1 MMTSIYKIFCVCAV
15 AVFVFFLFFTCP
27 ARDAHGE
34 ILGGTITFTSGAGF
48 TGTPDTAADGQGG
61 STGIADI
68 TIEVYGISDSDGTKL
83 TADGALEFHSD
94 WVDVPP
100 IVTWNGSGA
109 TYGMAIK
116 SAGGTNFKLTS
127 VNFNDWGEWEGDEWT
142 IEAFDNDI
150 SQGTRTFNGSTDGTN
165 VPLAQGGVLD
175 AQFDNIDEVRIYKT
189 DGTGSWFGI
198 NDIVIDNPVVPN
210 TAPTFVGAT
219 TTLTVSQNSGTTDI
233 KGLLHVSDADASQTE
248 TWSQSVAP
256 SHGTLGFSGATASS
270 GTTDITSGGTIT
282 YQPAAGYIGTDTFT
296 VQVSDGTATATRQI
310 TVTVIPPL
318 TVTSIV
324 RKTPTEAVT
333 NADSLVFRVTFS
345 TPVNNLSTGD
355 FAVSGTT
362 AMVTGV
368 TSADYMV
375 CDATISGGNLASL
388 NGTVTL
394 GFAAGQNITDTAG
407 NAFTNT
413 TPTGTNDNTY
423 TVDNTVSAPSTPD
436 LAAASDSGSSSTDN
450 VTSDT
455 MPTITGTAEADA
467 TVTLYD
473 TDGTTALGT
482 ATATGGDWSITGSSL
497 GAGAHTLTAK
507 AIDTAGNVSSASVG
521 LSITIDTTGPA
532 ITFSSLAFSA
542 DTGTSS
548 TDFITSTAAQTVSAT
563 LSGAPAGSDI
573 VYGSLDNGSTWT
585 DITAKVSGTTLTWNG
600 VTLAGSNTLKLK
612 VTDNAGNDGTVAS
625 QAYTLDT
632 TGPATT
638 VATAAFSADTGASS
652 TDFVTNTAAQTV
664 SGTLSANLAAGEIV
678 EVSLDNGSTWTAA
691 SATVGQNTWS
701 LAGQTLAAGNTLKVR
716 VADTAGNSET
726 AYSQAYLLDLAA
738 PTVTSVAVPANA
750 TYAAGQ
756 NLDFTVN
763 VDSNVT
769 VAGTDSTLSLTIGAV
784 SRWAAYQAKTATSIT
799 YRYTVQSGDIDN
811 NGITVGALTLNTT
824 TIQDSAGNNATV
836 TLNSVGSTTGVLV
849 DSLIPTATA
858 ATSVAAT
865 GFSANWGAVTGA
877 TGYYLDVATD
887 SGFTSLVT
895 GYNSKDV
902 SNVTTSAVSSLSSG
916 ATYYYRVR
924 AYNGSGT
931 SGNSNGITVSTLPA
945 APTATTAGSVTFT
958 GFSANWNSVASA
970 TGYYLDLATDS
981 GFTSLVTGYNNLDA
995 GNVTSLGVTGLT
1007 AGTPYYYRVRAYNSN
1022 GTSASSNTIALT
1034 TATTR
1039 VVTTV
1044 SDSGAGSL
1052 RQVVADANPGDV
1064 VTFDSSL
1071 DGQIIAIATDLSID
1085 QDLTVTGP
1093 GASNL
1098 IISGG
1103 DMTRIFT
1110 VNSGRTVHISGLT
1123 LSHGKSFDGPAI
1135 FNSGV
1140 LTVANATISGNYAQS
1155 SSGSGIYNNPGATL
1169 TVTGCTI
1176 SGNTADALGGGVYNN
1191 NGTAA
1196 ITNTTI
1202 SGNAAMAGGGGGIV
1216 NNSAGTLT
1224 VDNSTIAGNSGG
1236 GLVNLSGGTATIRNA
1251 IFWGSGSYISGVVT
1265 ISDSIVTNGCYPG
1278 STCTNVSSVDPL
1290 LGVLGNYGGPTGTIP
1305 LLANSPAIDT
1315 GSCASGPA
1323 TDQRGM
1329 TRPQDATCDMGAYE
1343 RGVPAALTAT
1353 AGTLQSTAINTT
1365 FATSLA
1371 ARVVDSLGSV
1381 LDGIDVTF
1389 TGPGSGAGIGAAG
1402 SAVTNS
1408 SGIATYGVTA
1418 NGTAGSYTVT
1428 AAVSALNAGYS
1439 LTNDK
1444 GTATV
1449 SLGNLTTTYD
1459 GTARAATATT
1469 TPAGLAVAITYDG
1482 SASAPTNV
1490 GSYAVVATVNDSNYN
1505 GTASGTL
1512 TIDKAGQAIAFGTAP
1527 AVAVGGTGTVS
1538 ATGGAS
1544 SSPVVFSSTTT
1555 SVCTISGTTVTGIT
1569 VGTCTIAANQ
1579 AADTNYSAAAHVTQ
1593 NIDIGKAGQAIAFGT
1608 APTVIVGGIGT
1619 VSATGGASTSPV
1631 VFSSTTTSVCTISG
1645 TTVTGV
1651 TAGTCTIAANQAADA
1666 NYDAAPQ
1673 VTQDITVG
1681 KGSQS
1686 IAFAPLPPKYFGIA
1700 PFTVSATATSGLPVA
1715 FASSNSAVATVS
1727 GSTVTI
1733 VGVGETAITASQP
1746 GSANFDAAVSV
1757 SQNLTITLSTA
1768 PPLLTVSALPDGA
1781 TTTRTTQNT
1790 SGTVT
1795 DINGINSLTVNGTS
1809 VAVNPD
1815 GSFSSPV
1822 QLVVGGNSITV
1833 TATNNVGAVA
1843 SDIRTITL
1851 DSTVPYLT
1859 VTSPPDNAAVA
1870 QNYVAVTGTISE
1882 LSTNGTAATIPGMI
1896 VTYTVNGSSPQVAA
1910 LTDATFSFTANLTQ
1924 GMNTILVSAANSEG
1938 KTARAKRT
1946 LSSLSPFSLAIT
1958 TPESDIRT
1966 VRDSFLLTGTVA
1978 DNATPV
1984 AITVDMDG
1992 QSYHPV
1998 VVDGAFQQQL
2008 SLSDAGV
2015 YRVSVTGI
2023 DENSASQTVQ
2033 RNIIRTSGASNPF
2046 TIVDALQ
2053 ALMKT
2058 VGVVTLPAD
2067 QVLRLDVAPMVNG
2080 ISVGD
2085 GVVDIE
2091 DTIVI
2096 LRMAVGLL

>member
-1 MMTSIYKIFCVCAV
+1 MTSIYRAFHVCAI
-15 AVFVFFLFFTCP
+15 AVFVLVLFALP
-27 ARDAHGE
+27 ARDAYGE
-34 ILGGTITFTSGAGF
+34 IPAASTITFTSGAGF
-48 TGTPDTAADGQGG
+48 TGVPANTAADGQGG
-61 STGIADI
+61 STDIAGI
-68 TIEVYGISDSDGTKL
+68 TVEVYGISDSDGTKL
-83 TADGALEFHSD
+83 AADGALEFHSD
-94 WVDVPP
+94 WLDVPP
-100 IVTWNGSGA
+100 IVAWNGSGA

-150 SQGTRTFNGSTDGTN
+150 SQGTRTFNGNTDGTN

-175 AQFDNIDEVRIYKT
+175 EQFNNIDEVRIYKT
-189 DGTGSWFGI
+189 DGSGSWFGI
-198 NDIVIDNPVVPN
+198 NDIVIDNPVVN
-210 TAPTFVGAT
+210 TVPTFVGAT
-219 TTLTVSQNSGTTDI
+219 TTLTVSQNSGVTDI

-248 TWSQSVAP
+248 TWTQSVAP
-256 SHGTLGFSGATASS
+256 NHGTLSFSGATASS
-270 GTTDITSGGTIT
+270 GSTDITPGGTIT
-282 YQPAAGYIGTDTFT
+282 YQPAAGYIGADSFT
-296 VQVSDGTATATRQI
+296 VQVSDGSDTATRQI
-310 TVTVIPPL
+310 SVTVIPPL
-318 TVTSIV
+318 TVISIV
-324 RKTPTEAVT
+324 RRTPAEAVT

-362 AMVTGV
+362 AIVTDV

-423 TVDNTVSAPSTPD
+423 TVDNSVSSPSTPD
-436 LAAASDSGSSSTDN
+436 LAAGSDSGSSSTDN

-455 MPTITGTAEADA
+455 TPTITGTAEADA

-473 TDGTTALGT
+473 TDGTTVLGS
-482 ATATGGDWSITGSSL
+482 ATATGGNWSITSSAL

-507 AIDTAGNVSSASVG
+507 ATDTAGNVSSASGG
-521 LSITIDTTGPA
+521 LSITID
-532 ITFSSLAFSA
+532 S
-542 DTGTSS
+542 
-548 TDFITSTAAQTVSAT
+548 
-563 LSGAPAGSDI
+563 
-573 VYGSLDNGSTWT
+573 
-585 DITAKVSGTTLTWNG
+585 
-600 VTLAGSNTLKLK
+600 
-612 VTDNAGNDGTVAS
+612 
-625 QAYTLDT
+625 

-652 TDFVTNTAAQTV
+652 TDFITNTAAQTV
-664 SGTLSANLAAGEIV
+664 SGTLNANLAAGEIV

-691 SATVGQNTWS
+691 TATVGQNTWS
-701 LAGQTLAAGNTLKVR
+701 LAGQTLTAGNTLKVR
-716 VADTAGNSET
+716 VADTAGNNG
-726 AYSQAYLLDLAA
+726 AVYSQAYLLDAAA
-738 PTVTSVAVPANA
+738 PTVTSVAVPADT

-763 VDSNVT
+763 VDTNVT
-769 VAGTDSTLSLTIGAV
+769 VTGTDSTLSLTIGAV

-799 YRYTVQSGDIDN
+799 YRYTVQSGDIDTD
-811 NGITVGALTLNTT
+811 GITVGALTLNTT
-824 TIQDSAGNNATV
+824 TIQDSAGNNATA

-865 GFSANWGAVTGA
+865 GFSANWGSVTGA

-895 GYNSKDV
+895 GYNNLD
-902 SNVTTSAVSSLSSG
+902 
-916 ATYYYRVR
+916 
-924 AYNGSGT
+924 
-931 SGNSNGITVSTLPA
+931 
-945 APTATTAGSVTFT
+945 AGSVT
-958 GFSANWNSVASA
+958 
-970 TGYYLDLATDS
+970 
-981 GFTSLVTGYNNLDA
+981 SL
-995 GNVTSLGVTGLT
+995 SVTGLT

-1022 GTSASSNTIALT
+1022 GTSADSNTIALT

-1039 VVTTV
+1039 VVTNAN
-1044 SDSGAGSL
+1044 DSGAGSL
-1052 RQVVADANPGDV
+1052 RQVVADANPGDIV
-1064 VTFDSSL
+1064 AFDSSL
-1071 DGQIIAIATDLSID
+1071 DGQIIAIATDLNID
-1085 QDLTVTGP
+1085 KDLTITGP

-1123 LSHGKSFDGPAI
+1123 LSHGKAFDGPAI

-1176 SGNTADALGGGVYNN
+1176 TGNTADALGGGVYNN

-1202 SGNAAMAGGGGGIV
+1202 SGNAAISGGGGIV

-1265 ISDSIVTNGCYPG
+1265 ISDSIVSNGCYPG

-1305 LLANSPAIDT
+1305 LLANSPAIDA

-1353 AGTLQSTAINTT
+1353 AGTPQSSAINTT

-1389 TGPGSGAGIGAAG
+1389 TGPGSGAGISAAG

-1428 AAVSALNAGYS
+1428 AAVSALSAGYS
-1439 LTNDK
+1439 LTNGK

-1512 TIDKAGQAIAFGTAP
+1512 TIDQAGQSIAFGTAP
-1527 AVAVGGTGTVS
+1527 AVAVAGTGTVS

-1579 AADTNYSAAAHVTQ
+1579 AADTNYSAAAQVTQ
-1593 NIDIGKAGQAIAFGT
+1593 NIDIGKGSQAIAFGT
-1608 APTVIVGGIGT
+1608 APTVAVGGTGT

-1651 TAGTCTIAANQAADA
+1651 TAGTCIIAANQAADA

-1686 IAFAPLPPKYFGIA
+1686 ITFALLPPKYFGVA

-1715 FASSNSAVATVS
+1715 FASSNPAVATVS

-1733 VGVGETAITASQP
+1733 VGVGETTITASQP

-1757 SQNLTITLSTA
+1757 SQNLTVTLSTA

-1781 TTTRTTQNT
+1781 TTTRTTQNL
-1790 SGTVT
+1790 SGTVS
-1795 DINGINSLTVNGTS
+1795 DINGINSLTVNGIS
-1809 VAVNPD
+1809 VTVNPD
-1815 GSFSSPV
+1815 GSFSFPV
-1822 QLVVGGNSITV
+1822 PLVAGANGITV

-1882 LSTNGTAATIPGMI
+1882 LSTNGTAAPIPGMT
-1896 VTYTVNGSSPQVAA
+1896 VTYRVNGSSPQAAA

-1924 GMNTILVSAANSEG
+1924 GMNTILVSAVNSEG

-1946 LSSLSPFSLAIT
+1946 LSSLSPFSLAIS

-1992 QSYHPV
+1992 QSYHPA

-2008 SLSDAGV
+2008 SLGDAGV

-2033 RNIIRTSGASNPF
+2033 RNIIRTSGVSNPF

-2058 VGVVTLPAD
+2058 VGVVTLPVD

-2080 ISVGD
+2080 VSVGD

>member
-1 MMTSIYKIFCVCAV
+1 MTTIYRALHVCAI
-15 AVFVFFLFFTCP
+15 AVFVLVLFALP
-27 ARDAHGE
+27 ARDAYGE
-34 ILGGTITFTSGAGF
+34 ILAASTITFTSGAGF
-48 TGTPDTAADGQGG
+48 TGVPVNTAADGQGG
-61 STGIADI
+61 STDIAGI
-68 TIEVYGISDSDGTKL
+68 TVEVYGIFDSDGTKL
-83 TADGALEFHSD
+83 TADGVLEFHSD
-94 WVDVPP
+94 WSGVPP

-116 SAGGTNFKLTS
+116 STGDTHFKLTS
-127 VNFNDWGEWEGDEWT
+127 LNFNDWGEWEGDEWT
-142 IEAFDNDI
+142 IEAFYNDI

-175 AQFDNIDEVRIYKT
+175 GQFNNIDEVRIYKT

-198 NDIVIDNPVVPN
+198 NDIVIDNPVVN

-219 TTLTVSQNSGTTDI
+219 TTLTVSQNSGAADI

-248 TWSQSVAP
+248 TWTQSVAP
-256 SHGTLGFSGATASS
+256 NHGTLGFSGATASS
-270 GTTDITSGGTIT
+270 GSTDITPGGTIT
-282 YQPAAGYIGTDTFT
+282 YQPAAGYIGTDSFT
-296 VQVSDGTATATRQI
+296 VQVSDGSATATRQI

-318 TVTSIV
+318 TVTSIA
-324 RKTPTEAVT
+324 RRTPAEAVT

-362 AMVTGV
+362 AIVTGV
-368 TSADYMV
+368 TSSDYMV

-450 VTSDT
+450 ITSVTT
-455 MPTITGTAEADA
+455 PTITGTAEADA

-473 TDGTTALGT
+473 TDGTTVLGS
-482 ATATGGDWSITGSSL
+482 ATATGGNWSITSSAL
-497 GAGAHTLTAK
+497 SAGAHTLTAK
-507 AIDTAGNVSSASVG
+507 ATDTAGNTSAASSG
-521 LSITIDTTGPA
+521 LSLTI
-532 ITFSSLAFSA
+532 
-542 DTGTSS
+542 
-548 TDFITSTAAQTVSAT
+548 
-563 LSGAPAGSDI
+563 
-573 VYGSLDNGSTWT
+573 
-585 DITAKVSGTTLTWNG
+585 
-600 VTLAGSNTLKLK
+600 
-612 VTDNAGNDGTVAS
+612 
-625 QAYTLDT
+625 DT

-638 VATAAFSADTGASS
+638 VATAAFSADTGTSA
-652 TDFVTNTAAQTV
+652 TDFITNTAAQTI
-664 SGTLSANLAAGEIV
+664 SGTLSANLAAGEMV

-691 SATVGQNTWS
+691 TATAGQSTWS
-701 LAGQTLAAGNTLKVR
+701 LAGQTLIASNTLKVR
-716 VADTAGNSET
+716 VADTAGNIGT
-726 AYSQAYLLDLAA
+726 VYSQAYLLDQAA
-738 PTVTSVAVPANA
+738 PTITSVGVPADA

-763 VDSNVT
+763 FSTNVT
-769 VAGTDSTLSLTIGAV
+769 VTGTDSTLSLTIGAV
-784 SRWAAYQAKTATSIT
+784 SRPAAYQSKSATSIT
-799 YRYTVQSGDIDN
+799 YRYTVQGGDIDN
-811 NGITVGALTLNTT
+811 NGITVGTLTLNTT
-824 TIQDSAGNNATV
+824 TIQDTAGNSAIL

-849 DSLIPTATA
+849 DTLTPTATA
-858 ATSVAAT
+858 ATSIIAT
-865 GFSANWGAVTGA
+865 GFIANWGGVTGA

-895 GYNSKDV
+895 GYS
-902 SNVTTSAVSSLSSG
+902 
-916 ATYYYRVR
+916 
-924 AYNGSGT
+924 
-931 SGNSNGITVSTLPA
+931 
-945 APTATTAGSVTFT
+945 
-958 GFSANWNSVASA
+958 
-970 TGYYLDLATDS
+970 
-981 GFTSLVTGYNNLDA
+981 NLDA
-995 GNVTSLGVTGLT
+995 GNVTSLSVTGLT
-1007 AGTPYYYRVRAYNSN
+1007 AGTPYFYRVRAYSSA
-1022 GTSASSNTIALT
+1022 GTGDSSNTIALT

-1039 VVTTV
+1039 IVITT

-1052 RQVVADANPGDV
+1052 RQIVADANPGDIIA
-1064 VTFDSSL
+1064 FDSSL
-1071 DGQIIAIATDLSID
+1071 DGQVVTIASDLIIDK
-1085 QDLTVTGP
+1085 DLTISGP
-1093 GASNL
+1093 GAPNL

-1123 LSHGKSFDGPAI
+1123 ISHGKSFDGPAI

-1140 LTVANATISGNYAQS
+1140 LTVANSTISGNYAQS

-1176 SGNTADALGGGVYNN
+1176 SGNTADALGGGIYNN

-1202 SGNAAMAGGGGGIV
+1202 FGNAALSGGGGML

-1236 GLVNLSGGTATIRNA
+1236 GLINLSGGMVTIRNA
-1251 IFWGSGSYISGVVT
+1251 IFWGSGSYISGVAT

-1278 STCTNVSSVDPL
+1278 STCTNVSSADPL
-1290 LGVLGNYGGPTGTIP
+1290 LGVLGNYGGNTGTIP
-1305 LLANSPAIDT
+1305 LLAGSPAIDS

-1329 TRPQDATCDMGAYE
+1329 SRPQDATCDMGAYE

-1353 AGTLQSTAINTT
+1353 AGTPQSTVINTA

-1381 LDGIDVTF
+1381 LDGISVTF

-1408 SGIATYGVTA
+1408 SGIATYGVSA

-1428 AAVSALNAGYS
+1428 AAVSALSATYNLA
-1439 LTNDK
+1439 NNK

-1449 SLGNLTTTYD
+1449 SLGNLTATYD
-1459 GTARAATATT
+1459 GTAKAATATT
-1469 TPAGLAVAITYDG
+1469 TPAGLTMALTYDG

-1490 GSYAVVATVNDSNYN
+1490 GSYAVVAAVNDSNYN

-1512 TIDKAGQAIAFGTAP
+1512 TINKGSQAIAFGTAP
-1527 AVAVGGTGTVS
+1527 AVVVGGTGTVG

-1544 SSPVVFSSTTT
+1544 TSPVLFSSTTT
-1555 SVCTISGTTVTGIT
+1555 SVCTISGTTVTGMI
-1569 VGTCTIAANQ
+1569 
-1579 AADTNYSAAAHVTQ
+1579 
-1593 NIDIGKAGQAIAFGT
+1593 
-1608 APTVIVGGIGT
+1608 
-1619 VSATGGASTSPV
+1619 
-1631 VFSSTTTSVCTISG
+1631 
-1645 TTVTGV
+1645 
-1651 TAGTCTIAANQAADA
+1651 AGTCTIAANQAGDA

-1681 KGSQS
+1681 KESQS
-1686 IAFAPLPPKYFGIA
+1686 ITFAPLPPKYFGVA
-1700 PFTVSATATSGLPVA
+1700 PFTISATATSGLPVA
-1715 FASSNSAVATVS
+1715 FASSNPAVATVS

-1733 VGVGETAITASQP
+1733 VGAGETTITASQP
-1746 GSANFDAAVSV
+1746 GNANFDAALPV
-1757 SQNLTITLSTA
+1757 SQNLTVTISTA
-1768 PPLLTVSALPDGA
+1768 PPTLTVSALPDGA
-1781 TTTRTTQNT
+1781 ATARTTQNI
-1790 SGTVT
+1790 SGTAL
-1795 DINGINSLTVNGTS
+1795 DLNGISSLTVNGTS
-1809 VAVNPD
+1809 VTVNTD
-1815 GSFSSPV
+1815 GSFSFPV
-1822 QLVVGGNSITV
+1822 QLVAGANSITV
-1833 TATNNVGAVA
+1833 TATNNVGAVT
-1843 SDIRTITL
+1843 SDVRTITL
-1851 DSTVPYLT
+1851 DITAPYLT
-1859 VTSPPDNAAVA
+1859 VTFPPDNAAVA
-1870 QNYVAVTGTISE
+1870 QNYVTVTGTV
-1882 LSTNGTAATIPGMI
+1882 ATIPGMI
-1896 VTYTVNGSSPQVAA
+1896 VTYTVNGSSPQTAT
-1910 LTDATFSFTANLTQ
+1910 LTAATFSFTANLTQ
-1924 GMNTILVSAANSEG
+1924 GMNTIQISAVGSEG
-1938 KTARAKRT
+1938 KTAQAKRT

-1958 TPESDIRT
+1958 SPDSDIRT
-1966 VRDSFLLTGTVA
+1966 VRDTCLLTGTVE
-1978 DNATPV
+1978 DNTTPV

-1992 QSYHPV
+1992 QSYHPAV
-1998 VVDGAFQQQL
+1998 VGGVFQQQL

-2023 DENSASQTVQ
+2023 DENSSSQTVL
-2033 RNIIRTSGASNPF
+2033 RNIVRTSGVSNPF

-2053 ALMKT
+2053 ALMMT
-2058 VGVVTLPAD
+2058 VGVVPLHAD
-2067 QVLRLDVAPMVNG
+2067 QILRLDVAPMVNG

-2085 GVVDIE
+2085 GFIDIE